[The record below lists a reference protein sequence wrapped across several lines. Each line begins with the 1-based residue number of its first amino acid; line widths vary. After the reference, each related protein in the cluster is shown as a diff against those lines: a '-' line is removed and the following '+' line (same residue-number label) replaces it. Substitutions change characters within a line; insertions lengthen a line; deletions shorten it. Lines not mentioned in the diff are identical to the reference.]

1 MLPKIAI
8 HPSGQEIAFT
18 EEDHKYISEGMVY
31 KSATSIL
38 KDHFPVFDQ
47 ENIAKRYALKH
58 NTTPE
63 LVIADWEAIAKKA
76 TDHGTMV
83 HAYLECLLLEIDP
96 GEHCLTEMTVKTLQD
111 ISNKIKENY
120 DVIESEKIVFCP
132 DLKISGTM
140 DLFAYSTKRNEYL
153 LADWKTNKK
162 MELEN
167 NFNKFGSGPFMKIPD
182 INFHHYSLQ
191 VHLYKEMIIRE
202 RYIANGKKA
211 NIKCLITHIPS
222 SEEGVFKNYLT
233 RDYSREI
240 RALFKHLKL
249 QKGESDA

>member
-1 MLPKIAI
+1 MQIKIAK
-8 HPSGQEIAFT
+8 HPSGQEITFT
-18 EEDHKYISEGMVY
+18 EEDHKYVSEDHVY

-38 KDHFPVFDQ
+38 KDYFPVFDQ

-58 NTTPE
+58 NTTPK
-63 LVIADWEAIAKKA
+63 LVIAEWEAIAKKA

-83 HAYLECLLLEIDP
+83 HAYLECLLLGQDP
-96 GEHCLTEMTVKTLQD
+96 GDHCLTDLTVKALKE
-111 ISNKIKENY
+111 ISDKIKTNY

-140 DLFAYSTKRNEYL
+140 DLFAYSTERNEYL

-162 MELEN
+162 MELDN
-167 NFNKFGSGPFMKIPD
+167 IYNKYGSGPFMKVPD
-182 INFHHYSLQ
+182 NNFGHYSLQ

-202 RYIANGKKA
+202 KYIKNAKKA

-222 SEEGVFKNYLT
+222 SEEGVFKNYLAE
-233 RDYSREI
+233 DYSKEI
-240 RALFKHLKL
+240 KALFKHLKL
-249 QKGESDA
+249 QVAEDET